1 MKPGLLASLTS
12 LAMASVVASP
22 TQATGISTHAARVC
36 PRERATKRLKF
47 AACLTSLAV
56 AGLVASSA
64 HASMIAGWDFSQY
77 TGDGFMSVDG
87 GGSFTNTL
95 AANYSDLDPT
105 FGAGAESATF
115 GTMYVNGQ
123 FGSTNVAAGSGTEPF
138 LPSAAAG
145 GSLSS
150 NLTAP
155 GGTDF
160 DSFTVLAS
168 EGQLSTESLA
178 MIAAAQSV
186 VVFAADLGSV
196 PVIGSDWSISFG
208 GKTANGTSSV
218 GIAFSSDGVSFTSFG
233 SANLTTV
240 DTLFTINLGTA
251 ATNNAYV
258 RLTFNPSGI
267 NQPLI
272 DNVAIN
278 ASLAVPEPGTA
289 LLGSLGLVGLVIA
302 GRKRNVARG

>member
-1 MKPGLLASLTS
+1 MKTRIGTSLTA
-12 LAMASVVASP
+12 LALV
-22 TQATGISTHAARVC
+22 
-36 PRERATKRLKF
+36 
-47 AACLTSLAV
+47 
-56 AGLVASSA
+56 GLVASSA
-64 HASMIAGWDFSQY
+64 QATMVAGWDFSQY
-77 TGDGFMSVDG
+77 AGDSFMSVDG

-95 AANYSDLDPT
+95 DANYSDLDPT
-105 FGAGAESATF
+105 FGAGAESAAF

-123 FGSTNVAAGSGTEPF
+123 FGSTDVPVGSGTEQF
-138 LPSAAAG
+138 LPSAAVG
-145 GSLSS
+145 GSLLS

-155 GGTDF
+155 GGQDF

-186 VVFAADLGSV
+186 VVFEADLGSV
-196 PVIGSDWSISFG
+196 PVIGSNWSISFG

-233 SANLTTV
+233 SVNLTTV
-240 DTLFTINLGTA
+240 DTLFTVNLGVA

-258 RLTFNPSGI
+258 RLSFNPVGI
-267 NQPLI
+267 DQPLI
-272 DNVAIN
+272 DNVALN
-278 ASLAVPEPGTA
+278 ATLAVPEPSTA

-302 GRKRNVARG
+302 GRKRNAART